1 MKVEH
6 AVIMAAGLSSR
17 FAPLSYEKPKALI
30 EVRGE
35 ILIERQI
42 EQLLEVGVPS
52 IVVVTG
58 YKSEM
63 FAYLADKYPVRLI
76 LNETYDSRNNHG
88 SLYAARDYL
97 SESYIC
103 SADNYFTVN
112 PFESEVSSAYY
123 SVVYAHGE
131 TDEWCVET
139 DENNVITG
147 VTIGGRDSWVMMGH
161 VYFDRTFAKHF
172 LPFLLDAHDR
182 EDTHHLFWE
191 NIYLD
196 HLDVLQMKA
205 RRYSEGEIFEFD
217 SLDDLRTFDPSY
229 LDDSRSP
236 ILRHVAATLS
246 CRERDIH
253 NIAPIKN
260 GGEFVQGFQFFVKD
274 ERYAYHYDNSSI
286 ERLSGV
292 LTS

>member
-17 FAPLSYEKPKALI
+17 FAPLSCEKPKALF

-42 EQLLEVGVPS
+42 EQLLESGIPS
-52 IVVVTG
+52 IIVVTG

-63 FAYLADKYPVRLI
+63 FSYLKHKYPVKLMH
-76 LNETYDSRNNHG
+76 NETYDVRNNHG

-97 SESYIC
+97 PECYIC

-112 PFESEVSSAYY
+112 PFEREVSGSFY
-123 SVVYAHGE
+123 SVVYVQGE
-131 TDEWCVET
+131 TDEWCVQT
-139 DENNVITG
+139 DENDVITG

-161 VYFDRTFAKHF
+161 VYFDRTFAQHF
-172 LPFLLDAHDR
+172 LRYLLDAHDR
-182 EDTHHLFWE
+182 EDTRDLFRE
-191 NIYLD
+191 DIYLD
-196 HLDVLQMKA
+196 HLDVLEMKA
-205 RRYSEGEIFEFD
+205 RKYREGEIFEFD
-217 SLDDLRTFDPSY
+217 SLDDLRSFDPSY

-236 ILRHVAATLS
+236 ILRNIAATLS

-253 NIAPIKN
+253 SIVPVKD
-260 GGEFVQGFQFFVKD
+260 GDGLVLGFQFLINGEPFVY
-274 ERYAYHYDNSSI
+274 RYNDSSI
-286 ERLSGV
+286 KRLSGA